1 MLETVSSGVLAN
13 KSGPIEKWLTPFKTK
28 SGAIEKW
35 LTPFK
40 DKDKHKRK
48 VADTFQDALSRSLP
62 REQQSE
68 SAKPTRSAG
77 L

>member
-1 MLETVSSGVLAN
+1 VALL

-40 DKDKHKRK
+40 QPFKREK
-48 VADTFQDALSRSLP
+48 VVLLKS
-62 REQQSE
+62 
-68 SAKPTRSAG
+68 G
-77 L
+77 